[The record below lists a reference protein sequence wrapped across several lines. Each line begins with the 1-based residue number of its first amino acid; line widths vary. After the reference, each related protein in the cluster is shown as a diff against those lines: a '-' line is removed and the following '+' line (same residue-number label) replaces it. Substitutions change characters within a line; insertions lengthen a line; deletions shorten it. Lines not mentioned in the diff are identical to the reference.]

1 MKHGLTS
8 TALLLAGF
16 ALARAADPATAAGNA
31 DAQEPDDT
39 ALAAPLSKAVQRL
52 ADQEDLSVSDF
63 AELAHK
69 TVAWGQRISAGQAA
83 KPVPEGPVRD
93 ALAAV
98 TAGSARDPQAKAA
111 DWNQL
116 RRDLEALL
124 RTLPQQKKDEP
135 QQSQKDEQK
144 KEQKEQEQKQPPQQ
158 QKEEQKKQ
166 EQKPEEQKQSE
177 QKPQEQKPQNK
188 DSAFG
193 DMKQPEEK
201 KQQPPPQPQPSEM
214 QQVGGEKKPAGEKAD
229 PATALQRQKLEQ
241 VKEQDSPARLFQLME
256 DKKPRPQD
264 TTGKNW

>member
-1 MKHGLTS
+1 MKHGLHS
-8 TALLLAGF
+8 TALLLASL
-16 ALARAADPATAAGNA
+16 ALVHAAEPAAPSD
-31 DAQEPDDT
+31 DAPPDDT

-52 ADQEDLSVSDF
+52 ADQEELSVSDL

-69 TVAWGQRISAGQAA
+69 TVAWGQRLSAGQAA
-83 KPVPEGPVRD
+83 KPVPEGPVHD

-98 TAGSARDPQAKAA
+98 GAGDALDPQSKAA
-111 DWNQL
+111 DWHQL

-124 RTLPQQKKDEP
+124 RTPPQQKKDEP

-158 QKEEQKKQ
+158 KEEQKQQ

-177 QKPQEQKPQNK
+177 SKPQEQKPQNK

-201 KQQPPPQPQPSEM
+201 KQQPPPPPSSDM
-214 QQVGGEKKPAGEKAD
+214 QQVGGSEKKPEAEKAD

-241 VKEQDSPARLFQLME
+241 VKEQDSPVRLFQLMD
-256 DKKPRPQD
+256 DKKKRPQD
-264 TTGKNW
+264 TPGKNW

>member
-1 MKHGLTS
+1 MKHGLHS
-8 TALLLAGF
+8 TALLLASL
-16 ALARAADPATAAGNA
+16 ALVHAAEPAVPSD
-31 DAQEPDDT
+31 DAPPDDT

-52 ADQEDLSVSDF
+52 AYQDELSVSDL

-69 TVAWGQRISAGQAA
+69 TVAWGQRLSAGQAA

-98 TAGSARDPQAKAA
+98 TAGDALDPQSKAA
-111 DWNQL
+111 DWHQL

-124 RTLPQQKKDEP
+124 RTPPQQKKDEP

-158 QKEEQKKQ
+158 KEEQKQQ

-177 QKPQEQKPQNK
+177 PKPQEQKPQNK

-193 DMKQPEEK
+193 DMKPPEEK
-201 KQQPPPQPQPSEM
+201 KQQPPPPPSSDM
-214 QQVGGEKKPAGEKAD
+214 QQVGGSEKKPEAEKAD

-241 VKEQDSPARLFQLME
+241 VKEQDSPVRLFQLMD
-256 DKKPRPQD
+256 DKKKRPQD
-264 TTGKNW
+264 TPGKNW

>member
-1 MKHGLTS
+1 MKHGLHS
-8 TALLLAGF
+8 TALLLASL
-16 ALARAADPATAAGNA
+16 ALVHAAEPAVPSDAA
-31 DAQEPDDT
+31 QPDDT

-52 ADQEDLSVSDF
+52 ADQDELSVSDL

-69 TVAWGQRISAGQAA
+69 TVAWGQRLSAGQAA

-98 TAGSARDPQAKAA
+98 TAGDALDPQSKAA
-111 DWNQL
+111 DWHQL

-124 RTLPQQKKDEP
+124 RTPPQQKKDEP

-158 QKEEQKKQ
+158 KEEQKQQ

-177 QKPQEQKPQNK
+177 PKPQEQKPQNK

-201 KQQPPPQPQPSEM
+201 KQQPPPPPSSDM
-214 QQVGGEKKPAGEKAD
+214 QQVGGSEKKPEAEKAD

-241 VKEQDSPARLFQLME
+241 VKEQDSPVRLFQLMD
-256 DKKPRPQD
+256 DKKKRPQD
-264 TTGKNW
+264 TPGKNW

>member
-1 MKHGLTS
+1 MKHGLHS
-8 TALLLAGF
+8 TALLLASL
-16 ALARAADPATAAGNA
+16 ALVHAAEPAAPSD
-31 DAQEPDDT
+31 DAPPDDT

-52 ADQEDLSVSDF
+52 ADQEELSVSDL

-69 TVAWGQRISAGQAA
+69 TVAWGQRLSAGQAA
-83 KPVPEGPVRD
+83 KPVPEGPVHD

-98 TAGSARDPQAKAA
+98 GAGDALDPQSKAA
-111 DWNQL
+111 DWHQL

-124 RTLPQQKKDEP
+124 HTPPHQKKDEP

-158 QKEEQKKQ
+158 KEEQKQQ

-177 QKPQEQKPQNK
+177 PKPQEQKPQNK

-201 KQQPPPQPQPSEM
+201 KQQPPPPPSSDM
-214 QQVGGEKKPAGEKAD
+214 QQVGGSEKKPEAEKAD

-241 VKEQDSPARLFQLME
+241 VKEQDSPVRLFQLMD
-256 DKKPRPQD
+256 DKKKRPQD
-264 TTGKNW
+264 TPGKNW

>member
-1 MKHGLTS
+1 MKHGLTFP
-8 TALLLAGF
+8 ALLLAGF
-16 ALARAADPATAAGNA
+16 ALARAADPATTAGNA

-39 ALAAPLSKAVQRL
+39 ALAAPLTKAVQRL

-98 TAGSARDPQAKAA
+98 GAGSARDPQAKAA

-124 RTLPQQKKDEP
+124 RTPPQQKKDEP

-144 KEQKEQEQKQPPQQ
+144 KEQKEQEQKQPPQ

-201 KQQPPPQPQPSEM
+201 KQPPPPQPQPSEM
-214 QQVGGEKKPAGEKAD
+214 QQVGGEKKPVGEKAD

-264 TTGKNW
+264 NAGKNW

>member
-1 MKHGLTS
+1 MKHGLHS
-8 TALLLAGF
+8 TALLLASL
-16 ALARAADPATAAGNA
+16 ALVHAAEPAVPSDAA
-31 DAQEPDDT
+31 QPDDT

-52 ADQEDLSVSDF
+52 ADQEDLSASDL

-69 TVAWGQRISAGQAA
+69 TIAWGQRLSAGQAA

-98 TAGSARDPQAKAA
+98 GAGTALDPQSKAA
-111 DWNQL
+111 DWHQL

-124 RTLPQQKKDEP
+124 RTPPQQKKDEP

-158 QKEEQKKQ
+158 KEEQKQQ

-177 QKPQEQKPQNK
+177 PKPQEQKPQNK

-201 KQQPPPQPQPSEM
+201 KQQPPPPPSSDM
-214 QQVGGEKKPAGEKAD
+214 QQVGGSEKKPEAEKAD

-241 VKEQDSPARLFQLME
+241 VKEQDSPVRLFQLMD
-256 DKKPRPQD
+256 DKKKRPQD
-264 TTGKNW
+264 TPGKNW

>member
-1 MKHGLTS
+1 MKHGLHS
-8 TALLLAGF
+8 TALLLASL
-16 ALARAADPATAAGNA
+16 ALAHAAEPAAPSD
-31 DAQEPDDT
+31 DAPPDDT

-52 ADQEDLSVSDF
+52 ADQEELSVSDL

-69 TVAWGQRISAGQAA
+69 TIAWGQRLSAGQAA

-98 TAGSARDPQAKAA
+98 TAGNALDPQSKAA
-111 DWNQL
+111 DWHQL

-124 RTLPQQKKDEP
+124 RTPPQQKKDEP

-158 QKEEQKKQ
+158 KEEQKQQ

-177 QKPQEQKPQNK
+177 PKPQEQKPQNK

-201 KQQPPPQPQPSEM
+201 KQQPPPPPSSDM
-214 QQVGGEKKPAGEKAD
+214 QQVGGSEKKPETEKAD

-241 VKEQDSPARLFQLME
+241 VKEQDSPVRLFQLMD
-256 DKKPRPQD
+256 DKKKRPQD
-264 TTGKNW
+264 TPGKNW

>member
-1 MKHGLTS
+1 MKHGLHS
-8 TALLLAGF
+8 TALLLASL
-16 ALARAADPATAAGNA
+16 ALVHAAEPAVPSDAA
-31 DAQEPDDT
+31 QPDDT

-52 ADQEDLSVSDF
+52 ADQDELSVSDL

-69 TVAWGQRISAGQAA
+69 TVAWGQRLSAGQAA

-98 TAGSARDPQAKAA
+98 TAGNALDPQSKAA
-111 DWNQL
+111 DWHQL

-124 RTLPQQKKDEP
+124 RTPPEQKKEEP
-135 QQSQKDEQK
+135 PQSQKDEQK

-158 QKEEQKKQ
+158 KEEQKQQ
-166 EQKPEEQKQSE
+166 EQKPE
-177 QKPQEQKPQNK
+177 EQKPQNK

-201 KQQPPPQPQPSEM
+201 KQQPPPPPSSDM
-214 QQVGGEKKPAGEKAD
+214 QQVGGSEKKPEAEKAD

-241 VKEQDSPARLFQLME
+241 VKEQDSPVRLFQLMD
-256 DKKPRPQD
+256 DKKKRPQD
-264 TTGKNW
+264 TPGKNW

>member
-1 MKHGLTS
+1 MKHGLHS
-8 TALLLAGF
+8 TALLLASL
-16 ALARAADPATAAGNA
+16 ALVHAAEPAVPSDAA
-31 DAQEPDDT
+31 QPDDT

-52 ADQEDLSVSDF
+52 ADQDELSVSDL

-69 TVAWGQRISAGQAA
+69 TVAWGQRLSAGQAA

-98 TAGSARDPQAKAA
+98 GAGNALDPQSKAA
-111 DWNQL
+111 DWHQL

-124 RTLPQQKKDEP
+124 RTPPQQKKDEP

-158 QKEEQKKQ
+158 KEEQKQQ

-177 QKPQEQKPQNK
+177 SKPQEQKPQNK

-201 KQQPPPQPQPSEM
+201 KQQPPPPPSSDM
-214 QQVGGEKKPAGEKAD
+214 QQVGGSEKKPEAEKAD

-241 VKEQDSPARLFQLME
+241 VKEQDSPVRLFQLMD
-256 DKKPRPQD
+256 DKKKRPQD
-264 TTGKNW
+264 TPGKNW

>member
-1 MKHGLTS
+1 MKHGLHS
-8 TALLLAGF
+8 TALLLASL
-16 ALARAADPATAAGNA
+16 ALAHAAEPAAPSDDTP
-31 DAQEPDDT
+31 PDDT

-52 ADQEDLSVSDF
+52 ADQEELSVSDL

-69 TVAWGQRISAGQAA
+69 TIAWGQRLSAGQAA
-83 KPVPEGPVRD
+83 KPVPEGPVHD

-98 TAGSARDPQAKAA
+98 GAGDALDPQSKAA
-111 DWNQL
+111 DWHQL

-124 RTLPQQKKDEP
+124 RTPPQQKKDEP

-158 QKEEQKKQ
+158 KEEQKQQ

-177 QKPQEQKPQNK
+177 SKPQEQKPQNK

-201 KQQPPPQPQPSEM
+201 KQQPPPPPSSDM
-214 QQVGGEKKPAGEKAD
+214 QQVGGSEKKPETEKAD

-241 VKEQDSPARLFQLME
+241 VKEQDSPVRLFQLMD
-256 DKKPRPQD
+256 DKKKRPQD
-264 TTGKNW
+264 TPGKNW

>member
-1 MKHGLTS
+1 MKHGLHS
-8 TALLLAGF
+8 TALLLASL
-16 ALARAADPATAAGNA
+16 ALVHAAEPAVPSDAA
-31 DAQEPDDT
+31 QPDDT

-52 ADQEDLSVSDF
+52 ADQDELSVSDL

-69 TVAWGQRISAGQAA
+69 TVAWGQRLSAGQAA

-98 TAGSARDPQAKAA
+98 TAGNALDPQSKAA
-111 DWNQL
+111 DWHQL

-124 RTLPQQKKDEP
+124 RTPPQQKKEEP
-135 QQSQKDEQK
+135 PQSQKDEQK

-158 QKEEQKKQ
+158 KEEQKQQ
-166 EQKPEEQKQSE
+166 EQKPE
-177 QKPQEQKPQNK
+177 EQKPQNK

-201 KQQPPPQPQPSEM
+201 KQQPPPPPSSDM
-214 QQVGGEKKPAGEKAD
+214 QQVGGSEKKPEAEKAD

-241 VKEQDSPARLFQLME
+241 VKEQDSPVRLFQLMD
-256 DKKPRPQD
+256 DKKKRPQD
-264 TTGKNW
+264 TPGKNW

>member
-1 MKHGLTS
+1 MKHGLHS
-8 TALLLAGF
+8 TALLLASL
-16 ALARAADPATAAGNA
+16 ALAHAAEPAAPSD
-31 DAQEPDDT
+31 DAPPDDT

-52 ADQEDLSVSDF
+52 ADQEELSVSDL

-69 TVAWGQRISAGQAA
+69 TVAWGQRLSAGQAA

-98 TAGSARDPQAKAA
+98 TAGNALDPQSKAA
-111 DWNQL
+111 DWHQL

-124 RTLPQQKKDEP
+124 RTPPQQKKDEP

-158 QKEEQKKQ
+158 KEEQKQQ

-177 QKPQEQKPQNK
+177 PKPQEQKPQNK

-201 KQQPPPQPQPSEM
+201 KQQPPPPPSSDM
-214 QQVGGEKKPAGEKAD
+214 QQVGGSEKKPETEKAD

-241 VKEQDSPARLFQLME
+241 VKEQDSPVRLFQLMD
-256 DKKPRPQD
+256 DKKKRPQD
-264 TTGKNW
+264 TPGKNW

>member
-1 MKHGLTS
+1 MKHGLHS
-8 TALLLAGF
+8 TALLLASL
-16 ALARAADPATAAGNA
+16 ALVHAAEPAAPSD
-31 DAQEPDDT
+31 DAPPDDT

-52 ADQEDLSVSDF
+52 ADQDELSVSDL

-69 TVAWGQRISAGQAA
+69 TIAWGQRLSAGQAA

-98 TAGSARDPQAKAA
+98 GAGNALDPQSKAA
-111 DWNQL
+111 DWHQL

-124 RTLPQQKKDEP
+124 RTPPEQKKEEP
-135 QQSQKDEQK
+135 PQSQKDEQK
-144 KEQKEQEQKQPPQQ
+144 KDQKEQEQKQPPQQ
-158 QKEEQKKQ
+158 KEEQKQQ

-177 QKPQEQKPQNK
+177 PKPQEQKPQNK

-201 KQQPPPQPQPSEM
+201 KQQPPPPPSSDM
-214 QQVGGEKKPAGEKAD
+214 QQVGGSEKKPEAEKAD

-241 VKEQDSPARLFQLME
+241 VKEQDSPVRLFQLMD
-256 DKKPRPQD
+256 DKKKRPQD
-264 TTGKNW
+264 TPGKNW

>member
-1 MKHGLTS
+1 MKHGLHS
-8 TALLLAGF
+8 TALLLASL
-16 ALARAADPATAAGNA
+16 ALVHAAEPAAPSD
-31 DAQEPDDT
+31 DAPPDDT

-52 ADQEDLSVSDF
+52 ADQEDLSASDL

-69 TVAWGQRISAGQAA
+69 TIAWGQRLSAGQAA

-98 TAGSARDPQAKAA
+98 GAGNALDPQSKAA
-111 DWNQL
+111 DWHQL

-124 RTLPQQKKDEP
+124 RTPPEQKKEEP
-135 QQSQKDEQK
+135 PQSQKDEQK
-144 KEQKEQEQKQPPQQ
+144 KDQKEQQEQKQPPQQ
-158 QKEEQKKQ
+158 KEEQKQQ

-177 QKPQEQKPQNK
+177 SKPQEQKPQNK

-201 KQQPPPQPQPSEM
+201 KQQPPPPPSSDM
-214 QQVGGEKKPAGEKAD
+214 QQVGGSEKKPETEKAD

-241 VKEQDSPARLFQLME
+241 VKEQDSPVRLFQLMD
-256 DKKPRPQD
+256 DKKKRPQD
-264 TTGKNW
+264 TPGKNW